1 MFDVG
6 FSELLVIAVVALL
19 VLGPERLPKA
29 ARFAGLWV
37 RRARSHWNS
46 VKAEFENELAAEDL
60 QRTLRETREALA
72 SAESQLRGGAAA
84 LQTQLDDAQ
93 AQLRDAHS
101 QLLDDRPQ
109 QAIPQQAAP
118 QQAIP
123 QQDAPQQATLPLP
136 GAEDAEP
143 APAQHAAPGAGA
155 AREHPEH
162 TRSQVDHSLLEP
174 PPPVDEDDDGV
185 PATPPQG
192 APFASPSPTEPG
204 SDHDAGR

>member
-46 VKAEFENELAAEDL
+46 VKAEFENELASEDL

-84 LQTQLDDAQ
+84 LQSQLDEAKTQ
-93 AQLRDAHS
+93 FQEAHAQLEDTAR
-101 QLLDDRPQ
+101 
-109 QAIPQQAAP
+109 
-118 QQAIP
+118 
-123 QQDAPQQATLPLP
+123 QATLPLEP
-136 GAEDAEP
+136 VATPLPTP
-143 APAQHAAPGAGA
+143 APPAGAVAAPA
-155 AREHPEH
+155 AMEHAHEHPEMS
-162 TRSQVDHSLLEP
+162 RSQVDHALLEP
-174 PPPVDEDDDGV
+174 PPPADEDDDGV
-185 PATPPQG
+185 PVEPPAQAAPTPPM
-192 APFASPSPTEPG
+192 EPG
-204 SDHDAGR
+204 ARHDAGR